1 MTAAPLLF
9 AALAAGPAD
18 AENWPRFRGPM
29 GAGRAPN
36 WRLPADFAT
45 AEPAWTAALP
55 GSGVSSPVAW
65 GGAVFVTSANGVDRT
80 LTRLDLKTGKA
91 AWTKPVAV
99 NPDGPPADPSL
110 HAKNDPAAAT
120 PAVDA
125 NRVYTLFSDG
135 ARLVAT
141 AFTHGG
147 EEVWRRDL
155 GGFDGQHGYGA
166 SPVLARTVKR
176 RGIVVASTRQD
187 EANVLSAFDRETG
200 EPVWTYES
208 FGGPATY
215 ATPPGAKVITVEEG
229 VGKGAAER
237 TLAVLLTASSATGM
251 AAVDTSDGREIWR
264 TGPVDSRVVASPVV
278 TGRPSDHWRAWF
290 LCGSGGAGKLLVGA
304 DLETGEV
311 VAEETRGLP
320 YVPTPVEAAG
330 RLWLWGD
337 RGTVVILAPK
347 TAGRVWQERVGGNF
361 SASPIVVGDAAVNVS
376 EAGELVA
383 VNASPP
389 FGVRGRRDLGSPTNA
404 TPAVA
409 GGLLLVRLGDRLVA
423 LRLDPFDPRRPRR

>member
-18 AENWPRFRGPM
+18 AVDADNWPRFRGPV

-36 WRLPADFAT
+36 WRLPTNFET

-65 GGAVFVTSANGVDRT
+65 GGAVFVTSANGPDRT
-80 LTRLDLKTGKA
+80 LTRLDLKTGEV

-99 NPDGPPADPSL
+99 NPAGPPADPSL

-120 PAVDA
+120 PAVDE

-147 EEVWRRDL
+147 EEAWRRDL
-155 GGFDGQHGYGA
+155 GGFDGQHGHGV
-166 SPVLARTVKR
+166 SPVRVNAGGQELL
-176 RGIVVASTRQD
+176 VVANEQD
-187 EANVLSAFDRETG
+187 GAAAVLALDAATG
-200 EPVWTYES
+200 ETVWNTPR
-208 FGGPATY
+208 PAAVAAY
-215 ATPPGAKVITVEEG
+215 ATPVPFRSDDLNGGEVA
-229 VGKGAAER
+229 
-237 TLAVLLTASSATGM
+237 LLTASSATGL
-251 AAVDTSDGREIWR
+251 AALDAATGAELWR
-264 TGPVDSRVVASPVV
+264 TGPVEPRVVASPVLA
-278 TGRPSDHWRAWF
+278 GGRAWF
-290 LCGSGGAGKLLVGA
+290 LCGSGGAGKLMIGA
-304 DLETGEV
+304 DPATGEV
-311 VAEETRGLP
+311 LFEETRGLP

-337 RGTVVILAPK
+337 RGTVAVLAPK

-361 SASPIVVGDAAVNVS
+361 SASPVVVGDAAVNVS

-383 VNASPP
+383 VNTSPP
-389 FGVRGRRDLGSPTNA
+389 FGVRGRRAFGSPTNA

-409 GGLLLVRLGDRLVA
+409 GGLLLVRLEDRLVA
-423 LRLDPFDPRRPRR
+423 LRLDPFDPRRPRL